1 MSKDMLLAFVTVYQ
15 DNIEEF
21 YKGQF
26 ATLLRYF
33 RGSLGPQVYG
43 SADGK
48 DLRLRMRNIED
59 QLAEGLITG
68 EEACNGLID
77 AVDQTGKKI
86 DPTWDDP
93 RANA

>member
-1 MSKDMLLAFVTVYQ
+1 MSKDMLLAFVTVYT

-33 RGSLGPQVYG
+33 RGNLGPQING
-43 SADGK
+43 SAEGK

-68 EEACNGLID
+68 HEACNGLID
-77 AVDQTGKKI
+77 AVDQVI
-86 DPTWDDP
+86 P
-93 RANA
+93 RIGV